1 MSAGAGFAI
10 AKALGGK
17 PDGGLRTFMGKCPC
31 PLHGRGLG
39 DRTPSLRIREDAGGA
54 VELTC
59 LAGCAEAD
67 VRRHVQK
74 VAARRRIVLPAATS
88 GGNA

>member
-1 MSAGAGFAI
+1 MTGAAVKL

-54 VELTC
+54 LELTC
-59 LAGCAEAD
+59 LAGCD
-67 VRRHVQK
+67 PSSVRRHVEK
-74 VAARRRIVLPAATS
+74 IAARHRVFLPPQAT
-88 GGNA
+88 GGKP